1 MLEVDLT
8 VRAGAFTL
16 RAEFTAPTPG
26 VTALF
31 GRSGA
36 GKSTLSNA
44 LAGLIRPT
52 SGHIRLD
59 GQVLFDAASGVDLAA
74 ERRRV
79 GCVFQDSRLF
89 PHLDVGANLDY
100 GARRTRGATIYAER
114 ADVIALLGLEPLL
127 ERRVNRLSGG
137 ERQRVALGR
146 ALLAQ
151 PALLLLDE
159 PLASNDGARRA
170 EVLPFIETLRDRFAI
185 PMVYASH
192 QYDEVLR
199 LASHIVLLE
208 GGRVLASDTPSALA
222 AHPKLRALVG
232 IDAAGAVLDVLV
244 REIEPAT
251 GLVTVAVGA
260 ETLRFVLPGA
270 VPGAQVR
277 LYIPAR
283 DVMIATQ
290 PVAGLS
296 VRNSL
301 LGILASISDE
311 GADAVLATIA
321 VDGARLQSWITRAA
335 VAELR
340 LQPGMA
346 VWALVKAASLRG
358 RAFGG
363 RNPAV
368 P

>member
-1 MLEVDLT
+1 VLEVDLT
-8 VRAGAFTL
+8 LQAGTFSLHAAFS
-16 RAEFTAPTPG
+16 APTPG

-36 GKSTLSNA
+36 GKSTLVNA
-44 LAGLIRPT
+44 IAGLLRPT
-52 SGHIRLD
+52 SGSIRLD
-59 GQVLFDAASGVDLAA
+59 GRVLFDASAGVDLPA
-74 ERRRV
+74 ERRRI

-89 PHLDVGANLDY
+89 PHLDVSGNLEY
-100 GARRTRGATIYAER
+100 GARRTRGAAVYAKR
-114 ADVIALLGLEPLL
+114 ADVIELLGLGPLL
-127 ERRVNRLSGG
+127 SRRVSRLSGG

-159 PLASNDGARRA
+159 PLAAVDGARRA
-170 EVLPFIETLRDRFAI
+170 EVLPYLESLRDRFAI
-185 PMVYASH
+185 PMLYASH

-199 LASHIVLLE
+199 LAGHLVLLDS
-208 GGRVLASDTPSALA
+208 GRVLASGTPGALA
-222 AHPKLRALVG
+222 STPEIRLLVG
-232 IDAAGAVLDVLV
+232 RDAAGAVLDAVV
-244 REIEPAT
+244 REMEPAS
-251 GLVTVAVGA
+251 GLVTVALGA

-270 VPGAQVR
+270 EPGARVR

-283 DVMIATQ
+283 DVMLATR

-301 LGILASISDE
+301 LGILTDLGDE
-311 GADAVLATIA
+311 GPDAVLATIA
-321 VDGARLQSWITRAA
+321 VGEASLQSWITRAA
-335 VAELR
+335 VVELQLR
-340 LQPGMA
+340 AGMP

-358 RAFGG
+358 HAFAG
-363 RNPAV
+363 RSPAA